1 MSRITIRDIAKLL
14 GVHPSTVS
22 RALKDHPDIGSTMK
36 KKIQEVATE
45 LGYHPN
51 YQAINFRQRK
61 SKLIALIL
69 TEVGRFFSPDMIRAI
84 EGIAKARGYSFVI
97 FQSNDS
103 LEKEKECI
111 DLCRSFG
118 IEGLLVSLSKE
129 TKSLEHFQVLTQN
142 DIPLVF
148 VDKVIQEEKNAIV
161 VINDFKAAYTA
172 VNHLAKKK
180 YQNIAGV
187 FASDNLMITQQRK
200 AGFQAALEKHELNYN
215 EQYCV
220 FANTPSEA
228 IVFFKKLMQQ
238 KKKPDAVFV
247 MTDELLAA
255 IIQVIYEEGLMVPKD
270 IAIIAISNGYFPYY
284 TNPQITHIKHSGYS
298 VGQAATNLLLDLI
311 KNPKMDIQKQLELEA
326 YLVELDSC

>member
-129 TKSLEHFQVLTQN
+129 LSLIH
-142 DIPLVF
+142 I
-148 VDKVIQEEKNAIV
+148 
-161 VINDFKAAYTA
+161 
-172 VNHLAKKK
+172 
-180 YQNIAGV
+180 
-187 FASDNLMITQQRK
+187 
-200 AGFQAALEKHELNYN
+200 
-215 EQYCV
+215 
-220 FANTPSEA
+220 SE
-228 IVFFKKLMQQ
+228 
-238 KKKPDAVFV
+238 P
-247 MTDELLAA
+247 TR
-255 IIQVIYEEGLMVPKD
+255 
-270 IAIIAISNGYFPYY
+270 PY
-284 TNPQITHIKHSGYS
+284 
-298 VGQAATNLLLDLI
+298 
-311 KNPKMDIQKQLELEA
+311 
-326 YLVELDSC
+326 